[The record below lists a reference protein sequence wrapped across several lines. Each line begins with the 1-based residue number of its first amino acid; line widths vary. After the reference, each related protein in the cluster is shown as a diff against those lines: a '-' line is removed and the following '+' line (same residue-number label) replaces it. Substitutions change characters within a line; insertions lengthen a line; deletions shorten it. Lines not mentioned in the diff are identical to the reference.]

1 MVIPVC
7 WSISYFVINMS
18 LLSIFS
24 GRPSYEV
31 FGPHGGISTTLV
43 LPDGFDREKDTCP
56 LVILMHGFIS
66 KKEMYPIP
74 TIAGALAKAGIASL
88 RFDFDAHGKSEGK
101 FIDMTISSEIADARA
116 VVAYA
121 RKLPF
126 VSEIAL
132 LGHSQGGVI
141 AGMLAGELEG
151 TPERPECVVQLAPA
165 AVLKDDAIAGQ
176 CMHARY
182 DASNPPEYVNV
193 LFHKLGRRFILEA
206 QQLPIYETS
215 TRYSG
220 KVCIIQG
227 RNDKVVPVSYAERYH
242 QSYPHSELTIYEDE
256 GHFLN
261 ANKAR
266 LLGRIVAFFKENL
279 TV

>member
-1 MVIPVC
+1 MPL
-7 WSISYFVINMS
+7 FS
-18 LLSIFS
+18 LFS

-31 FGPHGGISTTLV
+31 FGPYGGIATTLI
-43 LPDGFDREKDTCP
+43 LPEGFDREKDTCP

-74 TIAGALAKAGIASL
+74 ALAGALAKAGIASL

-101 FIDMTISSEIADARA
+101 FIDMTISSEIADAKA

-121 RKLPF
+121 RTLPF

-141 AGMLAGELEG
+141 AGMLAGELEE
-151 TPERPECVVQLAPA
+151 TPDRPKCVVQLAPA
-165 AVLKDDAIAGQ
+165 AVLKDDAIAGR

-193 LFHKLGRRFILEA
+193 LFHKLGRRFIQDA

-215 TRYSG
+215 SRYSG
-220 KVCIIQG
+220 KVCIVQG
-227 RNDKVVPVSYAERYH
+227 KKDKIVPFSYAERYH
-242 QSYPHSELTIYEDE
+242 QSYKDSELHLFDDE
-256 GHFLN
+256 NHFMN

-266 LLGRIVAFFKENL
+266 LIETVVTFLKKNL
-279 TV
+279 A

>member
-1 MVIPVC
+1 MAL
-7 WSISYFVINMS
+7 F
-18 LLSIFS
+18 SIFS
-24 GRPSYEV
+24 SRPSYEV
-31 FGPHGGISTTLV
+31 FGPYGGIATTLV
-43 LPDGFDREKDTCP
+43 LPESFDKEKDKCP
-56 LVILMHGFIS
+56 LVILMHGFLS
-66 KKEMYPIP
+66 KKEMYPVP
-74 TIAGALAKAGIASL
+74 AIASALAKEGIASL

-101 FIDMTISSEIADARA
+101 FIDMTISSEIADAKA
-116 VVAYA
+116 VLAYA

-132 LGHSQGGVI
+132 VGHSQGGVI
-141 AGMLAGELEG
+141 AGMLAGEMEDQ
-151 TPERPECVVQLAPA
+151 PERPKCLVQLAPA

-215 TRYSG
+215 SRYSG

-227 RNDKVVPVSYAERYH
+227 AKDKIVPVSYAEKYH
-242 QSYPHSELTIYEDE
+242 QCYKNSELTVYDDE
-256 GHFLN
+256 NHFMN
-261 ANKAR
+261 GNKAR
-266 LLGRIVAFFKENL
+266 LMNKVVTFLKDNL
-279 TV
+279 AS